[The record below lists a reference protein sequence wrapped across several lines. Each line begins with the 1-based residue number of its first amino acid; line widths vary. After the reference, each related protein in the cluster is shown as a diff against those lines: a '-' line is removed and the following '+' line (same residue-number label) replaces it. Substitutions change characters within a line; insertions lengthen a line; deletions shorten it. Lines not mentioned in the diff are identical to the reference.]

1 MTLAYTL
8 LCDMHQTSL
17 PSLSGVFY
25 SSKPLLCVTW
35 AFTSAPRASR
45 TSATLSRPFSAA
57 RWRGV
62 YRPSENNISARQ
74 DIETREG
81 DKSRGI
87 ETEDTP
93 RESSVAR
100 DRQPD
105 RQSRARLRI
114 LPLVLL
120 LLLERLTTT
129 TTNMN
134 TATAQPTYC
143 QLLRL
148 LPPPTSPWYSL
159 HTPRSTPSTI
169 YLSLPTPIPTPTPAI
184 TASFFLLLTSSPH
197 SINKPVQL

>member
-25 SSKPLLCVTW
+25 SSKPLLCVTL
-35 AFTSAPRASR
+35 TLGSAPWASR
-45 TSATLSRPFSAA
+45 TSATLSRPSRAA
-57 RWRGV
+57 MWRGV

-87 ETEDTP
+87 KPEDTP

-105 RQSRARLRI
+105 RLSRARLRI

-143 QLLRL
+143 NYECTTT
-148 LPPPTSPWYSL
+148 PPPT
-159 HTPRSTPSTI
+159 PS
-169 YLSLPTPIPTPTPAI
+169 YLSLVFFTHSSAFY
-184 TASFFLLLTSSPH
+184 SFYYLSISSYTYPYSYSCHHCFLLSS
-197 SINKPVQL
+197 SD